1 MNNSKAARRQ
11 LRVMIVTAVLIVSI
25 GAIIISVGVS
35 QNRRGRNPAE
45 TDPLPGVSESIAH
58 SDTHKTPAQTSRAE
72 ETTASRPPHKEE
84 TSAAETAEKA
94 EPASVSDPLPS
105 FIAPV
110 SGQGMKGH
118 SVDVPVYSMTMEDYR
133 THTGVDIAA
142 PLGEAVRAT
151 AAGTVQE
158 VWEDPMMGTCIS
170 LAHTGGAVSVY
181 KNLAPQYA
189 EGIVPGA
196 AVKTGD
202 VIGAVGESALAEIAE
217 ESHVHYELHIDG
229 AAVDPADFML
239 IGTTDIAF
247 EG

>member
-11 LRVMIVTAVLIVSI
+11 LRVMIVTAVLIVGI
-25 GAIIISVGVS
+25 GAVIISAGVT

-45 TDPLPGVSESIAH
+45 TDPLPGITESIPH
-58 SDTHKTPAQTSRAE
+58 SDTHKTPVQTSRIE
-72 ETTASRPPHKEE
+72 ETTAPQKEE
-84 TSAAETAEKA
+84 TEAAETAEKA

-110 SGQGMKGH
+110 SGQGMKAH

-142 PLGEAVRAT
+142 PLGEAVRAA

-158 VWEDPMMGTCIS
+158 IWEDPMMGSCLS
-170 LAHTGGAVSVY
+170 LSHTGGAVSVY
-181 KNLAPQYA
+181 KNLAPQFA
-189 EGIVPGA
+189 EGIVPGTV
-196 AVKTGD
+196 VKAGD